1 MKLALFAWLASCTLG
16 VLLPEAARAA
26 DSPETLYILHCS
38 GCHGMD
44 GQGERRA
51 DVPPLP
57 PYVGNF
63 LRDPQGRLY
72 IANVGGVISSGLSDQ
87 DTAVV
92 LNWLLERFGE
102 SKALDPADRFDAAEI
117 RKLRAQR
124 VADSVGL
131 RRTIAS
137 RLKKQG
143 LSCQTTPGLERPAGA
158 RINSACLNE
167 IRSSNVQRTSTSAQD
182 TAMSEI
188 AMSPP
193 AHCGTRRT

>member
-1 MKLALFAWLASCTLG
+1 MMALRESSSDGRARVPQG
-16 VLLPEAARAA
+16 VLLTALIASCLAATLRPLCAYA
-26 DSPETLYILHCS
+26 GESAQTLYILHCS
-38 GCHGMD
+38 GCHGLD
-44 GQGERRA
+44 GQGEHRA

-72 IANVGGVISSGLSDQ
+72 IANVGGVMSSGLSDQ

-102 SKALDPADRFDAAEI
+102 GKALDPADRFDATEI
-117 RKLRAQR
+117 RKLRTQR

-143 LSCQTTPGLERPAGA
+143 LKLSDYPWP
-158 RINSACLNE
+158 
-167 IRSSNVQRTSTSAQD
+167 
-182 TAMSEI
+182 
-188 AMSPP
+188 
-193 AHCGTRRT
+193 